1 MKAMTCEKI
10 KAWCLA
16 ALENRQ
22 SFFILFMESC
32 AEKGQV
38 SLLEENTDYFK
49 IDVLVDVLNLMKNEK
64 LIFAC
69 SNVAFKIEHVL
80 FPLIDQ
86 LVQPYL
92 LKAKKIQF
100 ESLPPQN
107 RSHLRK
113 KVAI

>member
-49 IDVLVDVLNLMKNEK
+49 IDVLVDVLNLMKNENLKGPKGFRAYGIYILDNIIVDKKKYSNIIYNK
-64 LIFAC
+64 LLERYEK
-69 SNVAFKIEHVL
+69 N
-80 FPLIDQ
+80 
-86 LVQPYL
+86 
-92 LKAKKIQF
+92 QF
-100 ESLPPQN
+100 N
-107 RSHLRK
+107 
-113 KVAI
+113 